1 MPTNIAGSINSQ
13 TVSSATQIAART
25 ASSNSPKQ
33 PVVKLPSEKSTTTNS
48 AESVRQNLPAGK
60 AITPEPTSEEVKV
73 AVEKLNTQI
82 QSLQRELSFSV
93 DEDSGRTVVKVIDS
107 KTGDIVRQIP
117 SDQVLRL
124 ARQLEAILAEVGEQ
138 VSGLLVEEQ
147 A

>member
-1 MPTNIAGSINSQ
+1 LPDEG
-13 TVSSATQIAART
+13 TQR
-25 ASSNSPKQ
+25 
-33 PVVKLPSEKSTTTNS
+33 
-48 AESVRQNLPAGK
+48 AEPVRQLLPVGK
-60 AITPEPTSEEVKV
+60 ADTPEPTSEEVTA

-124 ARQLEAILAEVGEQ
+124 AQQLEAILAEVGGQ
-138 VSGLLVEEQ
+138 QASGFLVEEQ